1 MFGPGGPS
9 FLDLTVEALRAT
21 DRGYDHLAPKF
32 DTTPFRTPDDLLDQV
47 AVHLRAGPRIER
59 VLDLCCGTGA
69 VLKRWV
75 ELYEEGVGVDF
86 SRGMLDEAER
96 WPPPAGKQVR
106 WVHADVLQW
115 APDAPY
121 DVVTSFGA
129 FGHFEPGDQPAFL
142 DVVFRALKPGGRFV
156 FVTGPP
162 PKPLAP
168 VFWVAHG
175 FNAVMRVRNLVAPP
189 FIMYYLTFSLAD
201 AIERCTAAG
210 FVCTVKPLGWSR
222 RPDLVLVEAQRPA

>member
-1 MFGPGGPS
+1 MFGPRGPS
-9 FLDLTVEALRAT
+9 FLDLAVEALSAT

-47 AVHLRAGPRIER
+47 AVRLAEGPKIQR

-69 VLKRWV
+69 VLKRWAD
-75 ELYEEGVGVDF
+75 LYDEGIGVDF

-96 WPPPAGKQVR
+96 WTPPAGTRIQ
-106 WVHADVLQW
+106 WIHADVLKW
-115 APDAPY
+115 APDGQF

-129 FGHFEPGDQPAFL
+129 FGHFVPADQPALL
-142 DVVFRALKPGGRFV
+142 DLVFRALRPGGRFV
-156 FVTGPP
+156 FVTSPP

-175 FNAVMRVRNLVAPP
+175 FNAAMRVRNLVAPP
-189 FIMYYLTFSLAD
+189 FIMYYLTFSLPEAL
-201 AIERCTAAG
+201 ERTRAAG
-210 FVCTVKPLGWSR
+210 FEPRVSPLGWAPR
-222 RPDLVLVEAQRPA
+222 EELVLVEAVKPP